1 MTPAARIE
9 AAIELLGMIEAAH
22 TPAEQVVG
30 DYMRSRRFIGAKD
43 RRAIGDR
50 VYGALRHR
58 ARLDWWLARSGLGVG
73 DGLDHPRRSVLADL
87 ALSDKLAA
95 ADIAAVCDGSRYGP
109 HPLTD
114 DERAMLDGLAGVT
127 LDHSEQ
133 PPDVRAE
140 IPGWL
145 YGDLAEFLG
154 ESLAAEA
161 AALIAEAP
169 VDLRVN
175 LLKGDRVTVIAALAE
190 DGIAAAPTPI
200 SPIGLRLTG
209 RVNVTASRAFR
220 DGLVELQ
227 DEGSQIVALLTDA
240 RPGMTVADLCAGAG
254 GKTLALAAEMA
265 GQGRLL
271 ALDVDA
277 RRLQRASPRLRRA
290 GAGFVERRALDD
302 TTWRAAHAGTFD
314 RVLVDAPCSGSGA
327 WRRQP
332 DARWRLTR
340 DDLARY
346 LSMQAEI
353 LDTATEFVRPGGR
366 IVYAT
371 CSLLAAENA
380 QQVESFL
387 SRWPGFSVVPA
398 AMVWAETLTARAP
411 PPEPSPFA
419 GPYLF
424 LTPARHGC
432 DGFFAAVLQRGDAAP

>member
-30 DYMRSRRFIGAKD
+30 NYMRGRRFIGAKD

-87 ALSDKLAA
+87 AISEKLAV

-109 HPLTD
+109 HPLIEG
-114 DERAMLDGLAGVT
+114 ERAMLDGLAGAT

-145 YGDLAEFLG
+145 YGDLAESLG

-175 LLKGDRVTVIAALAE
+175 LLKGDRVTAIAALAE
-190 DGIAAAPTPI
+190 NGIAAAPI

-209 RVNVTASRAFR
+209 RVNVTGSRAFR

-240 RPGMTVADLCAGAG
+240 RPGMAVADLCAGAG

-265 GQGRLL
+265 AQGRLL

-277 RRLQRASPRLRRA
+277 RRLQRAGPRLRRA

-302 TTWRAAHAGTFD
+302 VMRQAAQGGNFD

-327 WRRQP
+327 WRRHP
-332 DARWRLTR
+332 DARWRFTP

-346 LSMQAEI
+346 RSLQAEI

-380 QQVESFL
+380 RQVEAFL
-387 SRWPGFSVVPA
+387 SRWPAFSVLPA
-398 AMVWAETLTARAP
+398 ATVWAETLAPRAP
-411 PPEPSPFA
+411 APEPSPFA
-419 GPYLF
+419 GPYLC

>member
-1 MTPAARIE
+1 VA
-9 AAIELLGMIEAAH
+9 
-22 TPAEQVVG
+22 
-30 DYMRSRRFIGAKD
+30 
-43 RRAIGDR
+43 
-50 VYGALRHR
+50 
-58 ARLDWWLARSGLGVG
+58 
-73 DGLDHPRRSVLADL
+73 
-87 ALSDKLAA
+87 
-95 ADIAAVCDGSRYGP
+95 
-109 HPLTD
+109 
-114 DERAMLDGLAGVT
+114 
-127 LDHSEQ
+127 Q

-145 YGDLAEFLG
+145 YGDLAESLG
-154 ESLAAEA
+154 TSLAAEA

-175 LLKGDRVTVIAALAE
+175 LLKGDRVTAIAALAE
-190 DGIAAAPTPI
+190 NGIAAAPTPI

-209 RVNVTASRAFR
+209 RVNVTGSRAFR

-314 RVLVDAPCSGSGA
+314 RVL
-327 WRRQP
+327 RQP

-380 QQVESFL
+380 RQVEAFL
-387 SRWPGFSVVPA
+387 SRWPAFSVLPA
-398 AMVWAETLTARAP
+398 ATVWAETLAPRAP
-411 PPEPSPFA
+411 APEPSPFA
-419 GPYLF
+419 GPYLC